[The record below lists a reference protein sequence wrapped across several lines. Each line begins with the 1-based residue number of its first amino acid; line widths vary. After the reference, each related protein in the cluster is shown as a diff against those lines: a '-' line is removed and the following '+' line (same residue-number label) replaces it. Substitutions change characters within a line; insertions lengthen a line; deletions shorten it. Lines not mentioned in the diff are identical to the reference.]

1 MAEIEKTEIVEIV
14 SASRQYDNAKLD
26 LAAAQEAIT
35 IAERQ
40 LKQKREHF
48 DAVSKRVQDA
58 EARIKKLAKQL

>member
-14 SASRQYDNAKLD
+14 SASRAFDNAKLE

-40 LKQKREHF
+40 LKQKRDHF
-48 DAVSKRVQDA
+48 EAISKRVSEA
-58 EARIKKLAKQL
+58 ESRIRKLAKTL